1 MKYLKK
7 IYAQLLS
14 TDISLLK
21 YCGQAFV
28 IAIIPSLVMTIGAL
42 LIAEIF
48 SVNIETPKKIGLDF
62 NVFLSLVVFA
72 PLFETFVLA
81 FFIYMIQIFLKT
93 KAIIFT
99 SILISL
105 IFGVIH
111 GLNTSIQFLGT
122 FWTFFVI
129 STTYITWRKHGF
141 RHAYFA
147 ALIPHSLLNLTA
159 FILMRL
165 TS

>member
-1 MKYLKK
+1 MNYLKK
-7 IYAQLLS
+7 IYEKLLS
-14 TDISLLK
+14 TDISLLR
-21 YCGQAFV
+21 YCVQAFV
-28 IAIIPSLVMTIGAL
+28 IAIIPSLVMTMGAL

-48 SVNIETPKKIGLDF
+48 SVNIETPKKIVMDF
-62 NVFLSLVVFA
+62 KVFLSLVVFA
-72 PLFETFVLA
+72 PLFETFILA
-81 FFIYMIQIFLKT
+81 FLIYFIQIFFKT

-99 SILISL
+99 SILISF

-129 STTYITWRKHGF
+129 STTYIAWRKHGF

-165 TS
+165 TN